1 MLPKTLSNDNDKQLE
16 MVLMSNTMKLII
28 LSGLSGSG
36 KTVALHTLEDSG
48 YYCVD
53 NLPVALLQT
62 YVFNM
67 QAKDPIISDLIAV
80 SIDARSGRTEMEEF
94 EFVLKS
100 IKATGLQIEIIF
112 LTSDTKILL
121 SRFSETR
128 RKHPLSRKGLPLTE
142 AIDLEKDILKP
153 IYQNADLLIDT
164 TDLNVHQ
171 LRKRITQRVAEADNQ
186 KLALLFQS
194 FGFKHGT
201 PTDTDFIF
209 DVRCLPNPHWEPSI
223 REFTGQDEPVIKFLE
238 THQDVEDMYQSIATF
253 MTEWIPK
260 FEAENRSY
268 VTVSIGCTGGHH
280 RSVYLTE
287 RLAATFK
294 KQRSNVTIRHK
305 ELG

>member
-1 MLPKTLSNDNDKQLE
+1 MTHKT
-16 MVLMSNTMKLII
+16 KLII

-36 KTVALHTLEDSG
+36 KTIALHTLEDNG

-53 NLPVALLQT
+53 NLPVALLHA

-67 QAKDPIISDLIAV
+67 QAKKPDICELLAV
-80 SIDARSGRTEMEEF
+80 SIDVRSGIKEMQEF
-94 EFVLKS
+94 ETVLKS
-100 IKATGLQIEIIF
+100 IKAAEIDTEIIY
-112 LTSDTKILL
+112 LTTDTKILL

-128 RKHPLSRKGLPLTE
+128 RKHPLSRKGLPLNE
-142 AIDLEKDILKP
+142 AIHLEKNILKFV
-153 IYQNADLLIDT
+153 YQHADLLIDT

-171 LRKRITQRVAEADNQ
+171 LRRLITERVTDENDQ

-209 DVRCLPNPHWEPSI
+209 DVRCLPNPHWEVSI
-223 REFTGQDEPVIKFLE
+223 RGFTGQEQPVIDFLE
-238 THQDVEDMYQSIATF
+238 KHKDVEAMYQSIAKFITD
-253 MTEWIPK
+253 WIPK

-287 RLAATFK
+287 RLGAAFK
-294 KQRSNVTIRHK
+294 KTRKNVTVRHK
-305 ELG
+305 ELS

>member
-1 MLPKTLSNDNDKQLE
+1 MPN
-16 MVLMSNTMKLII
+16 NTKLII

-36 KTVALHTLEDSG
+36 KTIALHTLEDAG
-48 YYCVD
+48 FYCVD
-53 NLPVALLQT
+53 NLPVALLQA

-67 QAKDPIISDLIAV
+67 QAKRTTVSDLIAV
-80 SIDARSGRTEMEEF
+80 SIDARSGLEETD
-94 EFVLKS
+94 EFDVVLKS
-100 IKATGLQIEIIF
+100 IKSTGINVEIIF
-112 LTSDTKILL
+112 LTTDTKILL

-128 RKHPLSRKGLPLTE
+128 RKHPLSSQDLPLIE
-142 AIDLEKDILKP
+142 AIHLEKVILKS
-153 IYQNADLLIDT
+153 IYQHADLLVDT

-171 LRKRITQRVAEADNQ
+171 LRKQITQRVTDENQQ

-201 PTDTDFIF
+201 PTDTDFMF

-223 REFTGQDEPVIKFLE
+223 REFTGKDAPVIEYLE
-238 THQDVEDMYQSIATF
+238 KHQDVEDMYQSIAAFITQ
-253 MTEWIPK
+253 WIPK

-287 RLAATFK
+287 RLGAAFQKT
-294 KQRSNVTIRHK
+294 RSNVTIRHK
-305 ELG
+305 ELA

>member
-1 MLPKTLSNDNDKQLE
+1 
-16 MVLMSNTMKLII
+16 MSNQSKLII
-28 LSGLSGSG
+28 LSGFSGSG
-36 KTVALHTLEDSG
+36 KTVALHTLEDAG

-53 NLPVALLQT
+53 NLPVALLQA

-67 QAKDPIISDLIAV
+67 QAKKPALSDLIAV
-80 SIDARSGRTEMEEF
+80 SIDARSGLDEMDEF
-94 EFVLKS
+94 ELVLRS
-100 IKATGLQIEIIF
+100 IKATGLHIEIIF
-112 LTSDTKILL
+112 LTTDTKILL

-128 RKHPLSRKGLPLTE
+128 RKHPLSRKGLPLKE
-142 AIDLEKDILKP
+142 AIELEKDILKT

-171 LRKRITQRVAEADNQ
+171 LRKRITQHVSNSNEQ

-209 DVRCLPNPHWEPSI
+209 DVRCLPNPHWEPGI
-223 REFTGQDEPVIKFLE
+223 REYTGKDQPVIQFLE
-238 THQDVEDMYQSIATF
+238 EHQDVEDMYQSIAHF
-253 MTEWIPK
+253 INQWIPK

-287 RLAATFK
+287 RLGANFQ
-294 KQRSNVTIRHK
+294 KQRNNVTIRHK
-305 ELG
+305 ELT